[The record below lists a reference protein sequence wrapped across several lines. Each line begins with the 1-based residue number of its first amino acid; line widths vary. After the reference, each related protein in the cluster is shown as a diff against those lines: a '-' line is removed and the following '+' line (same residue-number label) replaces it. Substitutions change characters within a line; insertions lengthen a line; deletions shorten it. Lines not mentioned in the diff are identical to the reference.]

1 MKTIK
6 SKFSIIYIRYFFLL
20 IALSVTGFI
29 SGCKTP
35 VRPQKTKYG
44 PPKAD
49 YSKIKNSESN
59 SQTAI
64 NLFSKIKSFLF

>member
-1 MKTIK
+1 MKKFIK
-6 SKFSIIYIRYFFLL
+6 KLKPVYFRSFCLL
-20 IALSVTGFI
+20 CALSMTGII

-35 VRPQKTKYG
+35 IHPQKTKYG

-49 YSKIKNSESN
+49 YGRIINSESVTQM
-59 SQTAI
+59 ST